1 MANGK
6 VMKKAGEQIRSLR
19 IANHMTQ
26 AELAEKL
33 DISSRALGDHER
45 GRRGIND
52 ETLAKLADIFG
63 LSVEQILYCD
73 DDVAVGNR
81 LRELRKGLGLTLNEA
96 AQAMTE
102 RFPDETKIIGNT
114 LSKYEKGFRKPSDRT
129 LRMLASFY
137 GVSVG
142 YLLGTSPEEN
152 VIEILM
158 DCYNA
163 ESKVKPSED
172 ELFTVNVIPLP
183 LLKALIRRTDAYFA
197 KHQKQNLVKE
207 KKRNLDFWK
216 ETFKWLNTD
225 YNYLT
230 ECYGKVSKQTLALM
244 ISAAI
249 AAKNEEEANHD

>member
-1 MANGK
+1 
-6 VMKKAGEQIRSLR
+6 MKSAGEQIRSLR
-19 IANHMTQ
+19 KANHMTQ

-33 DISSRALGDHER
+33 GVSPQAVGTYER
-45 GRRGIND
+45 GSRKVSSKILD
-52 ETLAKLADIFG
+52 KLAEIFG
-63 LSVEQILYCD
+63 VSVEQILCCED
-73 DDVAVGNR
+73 DIAIGSR

-96 AQAMTE
+96 AKSMTE
-102 RFPDETKIIGNT
+102 RFPGQTKIIGNT
-114 LSKYEKGFRKPSDRT
+114 LSKYEKGFLKPSERT
-129 LRMLASFY
+129 LKMLASFY
-137 GVSVG
+137 GVGVG

-172 ELFTVNVIPLP
+172 GLFTVNVTPSP
-183 LLKALIRRTDAYFA
+183 WLKALIRRTDAYLA

-207 KKRNLDFWK
+207 NKRNLGFWK
-216 ETFKWLNTD
+216 ETFEWLNTD
-225 YNYLT
+225 YSYLT

-249 AAKNEEEANHD
+249 ASKNEEEANHD